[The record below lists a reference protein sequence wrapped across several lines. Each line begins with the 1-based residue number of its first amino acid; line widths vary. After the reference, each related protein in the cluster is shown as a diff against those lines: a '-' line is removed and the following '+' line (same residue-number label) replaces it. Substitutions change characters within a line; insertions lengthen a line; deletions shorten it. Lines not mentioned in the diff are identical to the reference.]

1 MPLDD
6 MLHSKSPTL
15 ISLATLWI
23 NVLLQKVVK
32 IKQWSWAY
40 ALCILNNEA
49 ANVTFDELFRESIQS
64 SQSDIATLVFSNVLQ
79 NESLQDELSNFLK
92 NIAQKC
98 LREGTLQ
105 LLHKLRNLNLTVSSG
120 VLDGSQLKFEFES
133 LMKGSYDRVLQV
145 YTTPDSPDHPPHL
158 TACLTIST
166 DVSDET
172 GTTAYLK
179 NERNDKTKDIQSTD
193 AIPHHLTPTLDT
205 GAMPHHL
212 TPTMDTGAMPHHLT
226 PTMDTGAM
234 PHHLTPT
241 MDTGATPHHFTQT
254 PDALVPVQKLHSFAP
269 VSETSKTWID
279 SSPSRTHTIHEECEE
294 AQLYFQELASKG
306 RSIRILVTG
315 QIHQGKSK
323 LVNSLIGKKM
333 AKEGDEVAGP
343 HPTTHNIE
351 SFTENINGVQ
361 VTLVDMPGF
370 SNLKVSDQNTNS
382 EIGHKI
388 SEEPID
394 LILFCVRMDRKLER
408 KDYEM
413 MQNLTQMFGQSM
425 WGHTVFV
432 LTFANKLKDN
442 PTEFAQKQAEWDKM
456 LHEYTQMEEGV
467 PADRVEQ
474 IPILVAG
481 NEEENLPG
489 YESWFS
495 QFWVTAFKRAKDSS
509 KEDLCQN
516 FGYSRDSDSDCENEC
531 SNKKSSKCTRSQRTE
546 YREEEMINRRKK
558 KEARSAQ
565 VAVQEQ
571 GFSFPSEMV
580 STACMVDFTHVYRN
594 SLVTGHTQHNSKVLG
609 FYQTKGIPFAE
620 TSSNS
625 TSDEIT
631 DIISSP
637 ASETLLCVSAD
648 PSLYP
653 QLKSST
659 AKLITHKQVS
669 SVSLRLLDADSE
681 KEITAKLACMEK
693 AVNCFYYS
701 QMLKALKFGKVN
713 FSLPAEVVMATQF
726 ATALACNKLDK
737 YNQVAKHLV
746 SLKIIAAQTCGN
758 EPIARDFTSRKLA
771 AQYNKPTTLSVN
783 LSPPSLHTGEQLV
796 SSTEQKALLDSSA
809 LETFTCPLHVNLL
822 VQRNVEQTKTLSD
835 AFVVLDIVGLLSTG
849 ITYLYRLLGEDFIQQ
864 YLLCQ
869 DFSGHTPLHHAIGAK
884 NATTGVVMRFATHKL
899 VLNPENLPSIVL
911 LLEHKLWSII
921 CTLEHPITSCAA
933 KILQEVIFQIMM
945 KIRGNSFFPHLFG
958 LQGHYSPDLDL
969 NLSESRSNPT
979 NILSLCNGSS
989 TPLSTVD
996 TSSGSFSEGDMTS
1009 LEADESDGSGGT
1021 LSITKHPTRQSHS
1034 RVLKLKAAI
1043 PVVKHV
1049 SAQQKKS
1056 SVAVLYQCPGYSSDE
1071 SDHTNERSCKNFSTF
1086 TIAQRAAR
1094 TKRRE
1099 VYHEDSDSESETETE
1114 DFSVQIWNTEDIIHV
1129 CDMDKEL
1136 MFSFPCD
1143 IKLILQGTSCALQ
1156 VSNFIDCSFNSSTSD
1171 SRVSAELHHAVK
1183 HQCFQSVRNI
1193 LTCDGGEDQIYMMD
1207 EDRHTPLEIASQS
1220 KDFKILLEGL
1230 ICSQVSPVT
1239 LQQCSSCQLITLLAS
1254 IIKVLSKLE
1263 VDIDSSTLHW
1273 AMVGCQ
1279 HWEIPRVVY
1288 ATSTTVPTML
1298 LPLWP
1303 NSKQLLMCRG
1313 GSRKKVTNEL
1323 SVKEEQGIPSWSEMV
1338 SVAHRPNGNSLVV
1351 DLSLT
1356 QNKWELN
1363 QPTVTTSTAPT
1374 LTDSLYQKCSQQ
1386 PFYETAG
1393 PSTSP
1398 QIMPNSSLIES
1409 STAELVTDE
1418 CVPEQEPLS
1427 MWHAYIENA
1436 ANCLD
1441 AGYYSQMLELL
1452 KFGKM
1457 PFSFPANVVM
1467 ATQFGCA
1474 LAYYKLGKYSEAT
1487 KHFESLKAIAAS
1499 TQSSGNE
1506 SIASVY
1512 LGDIEFTESRYTEA
1526 IEHYSHALK
1535 LHRDDIFNVGKEY
1548 RLIVPTFSAI
1558 SVKLGSAFRNASKVK
1573 DAMHAYRQ
1581 AIAATNSRIDKLS
1594 AHMSL
1599 GNLLKSM
1606 GDNANALVEYEL
1618 SIELSEELKDY
1629 VSLSLA
1635 NGNMGI
1641 AYLGLYRRDKVFY
1654 HLEKAL
1660 DLTLVHEP
1668 IPPAIGKAYN
1678 NLGAAYQALNEL
1690 DQAEEYYDLA
1700 LSQAIYGNDLPG
1712 QARAYGNIGNV
1723 LMLRKDY
1730 ERAIPQYTEVLHL
1743 SRDRSTF
1750 FTALCSRGCSYYE
1763 WAESKKATL
1772 PHIIRSSLDGSDFEN
1787 CEVEHQPSFKSLP
1800 NGILK
1805 YYQLGRQDLELVV
1818 KYCEEAFENIKGSS
1832 KGLTLSV
1839 SPFETNS
1846 RIFHCLQDCLVNLG
1860 EWEKALVVAEQNRT
1874 RALGELLVK
1883 KKGSTINHP
1892 LAAPLNLQDIT
1903 YIVQSQHSVIVYLSY
1918 TGARLLGWVLAPT
1931 SDDKPSVDMFEVP
1944 LEDDQCEGKSFD
1956 YNLRYGLT
1964 EELVERNFELS
1975 SAVDY
1980 KSNGNKPVRKLY
1992 KLIGKPLIEVLNG
2005 LKNPHSTSGV
2015 HEIVIIPD
2023 SYTNLPFSCLLDEE
2037 DKFLGDNHSF
2047 RIMPS
2052 LLTMGIVNQL
2062 SSVVVQ
2068 MPADSQNLCVV
2079 GNPTIPSFTYNG
2091 DEWSLGKLPFATQ
2104 QAECVANILK
2114 TAPILHKQATKD
2126 VVLMRIT
2133 NAKVVHIATHGSASA
2148 GFLAFSGEC
2157 SSRNGEALEANNILL
2172 HPEDIEKLSISPALV
2187 VLHSCDSGRGTVK
2200 ANGILDLAR
2209 AFIFAGA
2216 QAVLTTLWSVPDE
2229 SASVFMLFFYQ
2240 YLMDGL
2246 KASLALHKATLSL
2259 RCFSK
2264 YSQYIHWGG
2273 YELTGKFT
2281 ICKYKHTVQVVHHSS
2296 PYSLSLSQGRRSN
2309 LTLQSPALQQPL
2321 KQNLARAVC
2330 SLD

>member
-1 MPLDD
+1 MSVQVLQVPLDD
-6 MLHSKSPTL
+6 LLHSKSPTL

-23 NVLLQKVVK
+23 NILLRKVVK
-32 IKQWSWAY
+32 IKHWSWAY

-64 SQSDIATLVFSNVLQ
+64 SQNDIATLVFSNVLQ

-92 NIAQKC
+92 IIAQKC
-98 LREGTLQ
+98 LREGTIQ
-105 LLHKLRNLNLTVSSG
+105 LLHKLRNFNLTVSSG
-120 VLDGSQLKFEFES
+120 VLDSSELKFELES
-133 LMKGSYDRVLQV
+133 LMKGSYEEVLQV
-145 YTTPDSPDHPPHL
+145 YTTPDSPDDPPHL
-158 TACLTIST
+158 TARLTVST
-166 DVSDET
+166 DET
-172 GTTAYLK
+172 GTTAYLG
-179 NERNDKTKDIQSTD
+179 NDKTKGIQSTD
-193 AIPHHLTPTLDT
+193 ATP
-205 GAMPHHL
+205 GHL
-212 TPTMDTGAMPHHLT
+212 TPTMDS
-226 PTMDTGAM
+226 
-234 PHHLTPT
+234 
-241 MDTGATPHHFTQT
+241 GATPHHFTQT
-254 PDALVPVQKLHSFAP
+254 PDTLANP
-269 VSETSKTWID
+269 VSETWID
-279 SSPSRTHTIHEECEE
+279 NSPSRTHTIREECEE

-323 LVNSLIGKKM
+323 LVNSLIGKRM

-361 VTLVDMPGF
+361 VTLVEMPGF
-370 SNLKVSDQNTNS
+370 SNLKVLDQNTNS
-382 EIGHKI
+382 EIKHKI

-413 MQNLTQMFGQSM
+413 MQNLTQLFGQSM
-425 WGHTVFV
+425 WEHTVFV

-442 PTEFAQKQAEWDKM
+442 PTKLAQKQTEWDKM
-456 LHEYTQMEEGV
+456 LHEYTQIEGGV
-467 PADRVEQ
+467 PADKVEQ

-481 NEEENLPG
+481 NEEENHPG

-495 QFWVTAFKRAKDSS
+495 RFWVTAFKRTKSSS
-509 KEDLCQN
+509 KEDLCRN
-516 FGYSRDSDSDCENEC
+516 LAYSHDSDSDSENEC
-531 SNKKSSKCTRSQRTE
+531 KSQRTE

-558 KEARSAQ
+558 KEVRSAQ

-580 STACMVDFTHVYRN
+580 SIACMVDFTHAYRN
-594 SLVTGHTQHNSKVLG
+594 SLVTGHIQHNNEVLG
-609 FYQTKGIPFAE
+609 FYQAKGTPFAE

-637 ASETLLCVSAD
+637 ATETLLCVSAD
-648 PSLYP
+648 PSLYY

-659 AKLITHKQVS
+659 ATHKQVSQSS
-669 SVSLRLLDADSE
+669 SVSLRLPDAHSE
-681 KEITAKLACMEK
+681 REMTAKQACMVK
-693 AVNCFYYS
+693 AVNCFCYS
-701 QMLKALKFGKVN
+701 QMLKVLKFEMVN

-737 YNQVAKHLV
+737 YSKAAKHLL
-746 SLKIIAAQTCGN
+746 SLEIIAASTQTCGN

-771 AQYNKPTTLSVN
+771 AQYNKPATLSVN
-783 LSPPSLHTGEQLV
+783 LSPPSLHAGEQLV
-796 SSTEQKALLDSSA
+796 SSTEQKALLDSST
-809 LETFTCPLHVNLL
+809 LETFTCSLHVNLL
-822 VQRNVEQTKTLSD
+822 VQKNVEQTKTLSN

-869 DFSGHTPLHHAIGAK
+869 DFSGHTPLHHAIETK
-884 NATTGVVMRFATHKL
+884 NATTGVVMRFATHKF

-911 LLEHKLWSII
+911 LFEHKLWPITS
-921 CTLEHPITSCAA
+921 TLEHQIASFAA
-933 KILQEVIFQIMM
+933 KLLQEVIFQTMM
-945 KIRGNSFFPHLFG
+945 KIRRNSFVPYLC
-958 LQGHYSPDLDL
+958 LQGHCSPDLDL
-969 NLSESRSNPT
+969 NFSESRSNS
-979 NILSLCNGSS
+979 LSLCNGSS

-1009 LEADESDGSGGT
+1009 LKVDESDGSGGA
-1021 LSITKHPTRQSHS
+1021 LSIAKHPTRQPHGT
-1034 RVLKLKAAI
+1034 VLKLMAPV

-1049 SAQQKKS
+1049 SAKRKKS
-1056 SVAVLYQCPGYSSDE
+1056 SVSVLYQCSGYSGDE
-1071 SDHTNERSCKNFSTF
+1071 SDHTNECSRKKF
-1086 TIAQRAAR
+1086 TLAQRAAGI
-1094 TKRRE
+1094 KRRE
-1099 VYHEDSDSESETETE
+1099 LHHEDSNSESEAETE
-1114 DFSVQIWNTEDIIHV
+1114 DFSGQICMNTEDIIHV

-1136 MFSFPCD
+1136 MFSFCRD
-1143 IKLILQGTSCALQ
+1143 IKLILQGTSCAIQ
-1156 VSNFIDCSFNSSTSD
+1156 ISNFSDCSFNSTLD

-1183 HQCFQSVRNI
+1183 HQCFQLVRNI
-1193 LTCDGGEDQIYMMD
+1193 LACDGWEDQICTMD
-1207 EDRHTPLEIASQS
+1207 EDGHTPLEIASQS
-1220 KDFKILLEGL
+1220 KDLKIFELLLEGL
-1230 ICSQVSPVT
+1230 ICSQASSSVI
-1239 LQQCSSCQLITLLAS
+1239 LQQCSSHQLLTLLAS
-1254 IIKVLSKLE
+1254 MIEVLSKLE
-1263 VDIDSSTLHW
+1263 GDIDSSTLHW
-1273 AMVGCQ
+1273 AMVCCQ
-1279 HWEIPRVVY
+1279 HWEIPRVMC

-1298 LPLWP
+1298 LPLWS
-1303 NSKQLLMCRG
+1303 NSKQLSMCRG

-1323 SVKEEQGIPSWSEMV
+1323 SVKQEQGIPSWSEMV
-1338 SVAHRPNGNSLVV
+1338 SVGHRPNGNSLVV

-1356 QNKWELN
+1356 ENKWELN
-1363 QPTVTTSTAPT
+1363 QPTVTTGTAPT

-1418 CVPEQEPLS
+1418 CVSEQEPLN

-1457 PFSFPANVVM
+1457 PFSFPANIVM

-1499 TQSSGNE
+1499 TQNSGNE

-1512 LGDIEFTESRYTEA
+1512 LGDIEVTECRYTEA
-1526 IEHYSHALK
+1526 IEHYCHALK
-1535 LHRDDIFNVGKEY
+1535 LHKDDICNVGKEY

-1581 AIAATNSRIDKLS
+1581 AVTTTNSKMDKLS

-1599 GNLLKSM
+1599 GNLLQSM

-1618 SIELSEELKDY
+1618 AIELSEELKDY

-1654 HLEKAL
+1654 HLQKAL

-1668 IPPAIGKAYN
+1668 TPQAIGNAYN
-1678 NLGAAYQALNEL
+1678 NLGTAYQVLNEL

-1712 QARAYGNIGNV
+1712 QARGYGNIGNV

-1730 ERAIPQYTEVLHL
+1730 ERAIPQYTEALHL

-1772 PHIIRSSLDGSDFEN
+1772 IRSSLDGSDFEN
-1787 CEVEHQPSFKSLP
+1787 CEVEHQPSFEFLP

-1805 YYQLGRQDLELVV
+1805 YYQLGRQDLEQVL

-1839 SPFETNS
+1839 SPFETDS
-1846 RIFHCLQDCLVNLG
+1846 RTFHCLQNCLFNLG

-1883 KKGSTINHP
+1883 KKGSTIDHP

-1903 YIVQSQHSVIVYLSY
+1903 YIVQSQNSVIVYLSY

-1931 SDDKPSVDMFEVP
+1931 SDGKPLVDIFEVL

-1956 YNLRYGLT
+1956 YNLRHGLT
-1964 EELVERNFELS
+1964 EELVERNFEPS

-1980 KSNGNKPVRKLY
+1980 QSNGNKPVTKLY
-1992 KLIGKPLIEVLNG
+1992 KLIGKPLIEALNG

-2037 DKFLGDNHSF
+2037 AKFLGDNHSF

-2068 MPADSQNLCVV
+2068 MPTDSQNVCVV

-2114 TAPILHKQATKD
+2114 TAPILHKQATKA

-2148 GFLAFSGEC
+2148 GFLAFSDEG
-2157 SSRNGEALEANNILL
+2157 SSRNGEALEASNILL
-2172 HPEDIEKLSISPALV
+2172 HPEDVEKLSISPALV

-2259 RCFSK
+2259 RCFNK

-2273 YELTGKFT
+2273 YELTGKSTF
-2281 ICKYKHTVQVVHHSS
+2281 CKYKHTVQVFHHS
-2296 PYSLSLSQGRRSN
+2296 PPISLSLSQGERSN